1 MTMTSIHCLIN
12 LHLTFLVYWKGV
24 SSKEIMQTQGEIC
37 LVSQLIDNLKN
48 EPAGDSHPIILNVGG
63 GLSTSIED
71 QLLKAGIAFKSD
83 RVDICTCEVKHSS
96 VRYCWKCSVEQ
107 MELTGSGTY
116 AAVFANYVLEHVPD
130 INKDAAEILRVLEP
144 GGMFVAS
151 IPNISAPEFQISK
164 KTPLWFHRL
173 FRKEKAWET
182 CYSYRNVKDLTNRF
196 SKQGFELID
205 TQYYPAVGN
214 YLDKFFGFRYLG
226 RLYDAFVRMLGITT
240 LLGDMCIVF
249 RKPHQKNPR
258 E

>member
-1 MTMTSIHCLIN
+1 LFNQSAFGILI
-12 LHLTFLVYWKGV
+12 YWKGV
-24 SSKEIMQTQGEIC
+24 PSKEIMQTQGEIF
-37 LVSQLIDNLKN
+37 LVGQLIDKLRT
-48 EPAGDSHPIILNVGG
+48 ESAGGSPRIVLNVGG

-71 QLLKAGIAFKSD
+71 QLLEADMIFESD
-83 RVDICTCEVKHSS
+83 RVDICTCEVEHSS
-96 VRYCWKCSVEQ
+96 VRHCWKCSVEQ
-107 MELTGSGTY
+107 MEQANSGTY
-116 AAVFANYVLEHVPD
+116 TAVFANYVLEHVPN
-130 INKDAAEILRVLEP
+130 INKAAAEIFRVLEP

-151 IPNISAPEFQISK
+151 IPNVSAPEFQISK

-214 YLDKFFGFRYLG
+214 YLDKFFGIRYLG

-240 LLGDMCIVF
+240 LLGDVCIVF
-249 RKPHQKNPR
+249 RKSQQKNPT
-258 E
+258 EVDS